1 MFEKASRQKLR
12 FNTSRGLLTVED
24 LWDLPLTSA
33 TGKPN
38 LDDIARNLNRQIRD
52 SGVETSFVDPSA
64 SGVDA
69 ETQLG
74 FEIVKH
80 VIAVRIAERDAASA
94 AAKKRETK
102 AKILQIIASKQDEA
116 LQSKSLEE
124 LQALAESM

>member
-1 MFEKASRQKLR
+1 MFEKASRLKLR
-12 FNTSRGLLTVED
+12 FNTSRGALTVED
-24 LWDLPLTSA
+24 LWDLPLTSS

-38 LDDIARNLNRQIRD
+38 LDDIAKSLNREIRD

-64 SGVDA
+64 TGASA
-69 ETQLG
+69 STQLA
-74 FEIVKH
+74 FDIVKH
-80 VIAVRIAERDAASA
+80 IIGVRIAERDAATL

-102 AKILQIIASKQDEA
+102 AKILQIIAEKQDQA